1 MTAAVLLPAH
11 QTAATHQLSSDVAA
25 IGRFVKRRRG
35 QGPVR
40 CCYEAGPCGCEL
52 QRYLAAQDV
61 PCEVIA
67 PTLIPRRPGAR
78 IKTDRRDAKQLA
90 VLYRA
95 GALTPIHIPTE
106 VEEAARDL
114 LRWRE
119 ALLTDVRA
127 CPPAAVEVPAP
138 AWASVQRRHGVDETA
153 RDHVRHIVDEGQR
166 LARM

>member
-1 MTAAVLLPAH
+1 MTAAVLLLAH
-11 QTAATHQLSSDVAA
+11 QTAATHQLNPDVAA

-90 VLYRA
+90 VLYQA

-119 ALLTDVRA
+119 ALLTDVVRA
-127 CPPAAVEVPAP
+127 
-138 AWASVQRRHGVDETA
+138 R
-153 RDHVRHIVDEGQR
+153 QR
-166 LARM
+166 LSKFLLGHGRRYSAGTAWTKRHATTSATS